1 MYSICYIDELTFGTI
16 DKLWDI
22 FINNFEITFHEHNFI
37 FIYPN
42 RQLLANMLECWLI
55 KNYPNIEIKGI
66 NDICQLVIKINDQKF
81 IIYRYSPTDYSLSM
95 TDDPHMLVNPGID
108 SIQYLRHEL
117 NNLINN

>member
-1 MYSICYIDELTFGTI
+1 
-16 DKLWDI
+16 
-22 FINNFEITFHEHNFI
+22 
-37 FIYPN
+37 
-42 RQLLANMLECWLI
+42 MLECWLI

>member
-1 MYSICYIDELTFGTI
+1 M
-16 DKLWDI
+16 
-22 FINNFEITFHEHNFI
+22 
-37 FIYPN
+37 
-42 RQLLANMLECWLI
+42 I
-55 KNYPNIEIKGI
+55 K
-66 NDICQLVIKINDQKF
+66 KF